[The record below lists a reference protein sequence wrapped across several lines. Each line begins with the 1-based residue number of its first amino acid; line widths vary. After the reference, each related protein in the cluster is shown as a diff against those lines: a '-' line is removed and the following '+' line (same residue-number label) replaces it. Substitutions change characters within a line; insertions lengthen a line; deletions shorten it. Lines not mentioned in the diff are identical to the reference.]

1 MEWLTMT
8 KPMLR
13 CAGLLGILTI
23 LVPMVVLACPV
34 CFVESNDKGYFMS
47 TLLLMAMPYTLIGT
61 IGGWVFLR
69 YRTAQGRPVWPAIQQ
84 QFRQLWAH
92 LQIRAPSTQRL
103 LWGGFAAV
111 LITVMAAGVWSLF
124 QRNGWTR
131 PDAVTSG
138 QNLPVY
144 SVLPDFRL
152 LERSGQPFGLSDL
165 RGTVWVANL
174 FFSHCTDSCPLE
186 TAAMVQLQAEFAG
199 EPDFRPVSISVD
211 PERDTPQVLIRYA
224 ERNGADPKR
233 WLFLAGHKET
243 IHRLAREG
251 FKLGVE
257 DSPMGRTPPGAPV
270 NAPRPG
276 ERPEGP
282 DATRPGANRSAGFGA
297 VLRATLSP
305 AVAWAHHG
313 EGQGPIHSARFVL
326 VDHQGRIRGYFASDE
341 SEALQR
347 LRQAIVSLLQEG

>member
-1 MEWLTMT
+1 MT

-13 CAGLLGILTI
+13 CAGVLGILTI
-23 LVPMVVLACPV
+23 LIPTVALACPV
-34 CFVESNDKGYFMS
+34 CFVESNDRGYFMS

-69 YRTAQGRPVWPAIQQ
+69 YRAAQGRPVGAAIQQ
-84 QFRQLWAH
+84 QFRRLWAH
-92 LQIRAPSTQRL
+92 LQIGAPSTQRL

-124 QRNGWTR
+124 QGSGWTR
-131 PDAVTSG
+131 SDAVTSG
-138 QNLPVY
+138 QDLPVY

-152 LERSGQPFGLSDL
+152 LERSGQPFGSSDL
-165 RGTVWVANL
+165 GGKVWVANL
-174 FFSHCTDSCPLE
+174 FFTHCTDTCPLE
-186 TAAMVQLQAEFAG
+186 TAEMAQLQVAFAS
-199 EPDFRPVSISVD
+199 EPDFRLVSISVD
-211 PERDTPQVLIRYA
+211 PERDTPQVLARYA
-224 ERNGADPKR
+224 ERNGADPER
-233 WLFLAGHKET
+233 WLFLTGHKET

-257 DSPMGRTPPGAPV
+257 DPPMDRTHPGAPV

-276 ERPEGP
+276 ERPGGP
-282 DATRPGANRSAGFGA
+282 DATRPGADRSAGFGT
-297 VLRATLSP
+297 VLRAALSP

-326 VDHQGRIRGYFASDE
+326 VDRQGRIRGYFASDE
-341 SEALQR
+341 TEALQR
-347 LRQAIVSLLQEG
+347 LRQAIARLLQEG